1 MHPRTTELLQYLDDQ
16 TGVLRAAFESLPDD
30 RRAMRPSPDRWSP
43 AEVVH
48 HVVIVERRI
57 ASLLRSLIEQARAIG
72 PERDESSV
80 LAVIKPERFVER
92 TRRIQT
98 GDSAKPRDT
107 NVATVWS
114 EFDEARRELR
124 RAIVSGDGL
133 ALGEV
138 SAPHPAAGTLNG
150 YEWIAFVGAHAAR
163 HAAQI
168 REDSHPERS
177 EGSAVH

>member
-1 MHPRTTELLQYLDDQ
+1 MHPRTTELLQYIDDQ
-16 TGVLRAAFESLPDD
+16 TAELRAAFESVPRE
-30 RRAMRPSPDRWSP
+30 RRAMRPAPDRWSP

-48 HVVIVERRI
+48 HIVIVERRI
-57 ASLLRSLIEQARAIG
+57 APLLRSLVEQARAIG

-80 LAVIKPERFVER
+80 IAIIKPERFVER

-98 GDSAKPRDT
+98 GDAAKPRDT

-114 EFDEARRELR
+114 EFDDARRDLR
-124 RAIVSGDGL
+124 SAIVSGDGL

-138 SAPHPAAGTLNG
+138 SAPHPAVGALTG
-150 YEWIAFVGAHAAR
+150 YGWIAFVGAHAAR

-168 REDSHPERS
+168 REDS
-177 EGSAVH
+177 A